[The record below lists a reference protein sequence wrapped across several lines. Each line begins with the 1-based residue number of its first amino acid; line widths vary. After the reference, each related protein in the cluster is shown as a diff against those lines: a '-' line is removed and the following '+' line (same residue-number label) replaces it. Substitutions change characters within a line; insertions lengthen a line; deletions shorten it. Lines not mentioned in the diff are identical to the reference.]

1 MSLGI
6 EGFDHLTVIVT
17 DMAHARAFYG
27 GILGLQEIG
36 RPKSF
41 DFQAVWY
48 QIGDRQLHLLVKP
61 TPDTVG
67 QRHFALRVADV
78 SAARKQCI
86 AQGLPTAETTLIPGA
101 DRFFIRDPD
110 GNRIEIIRW
119 NVPYDPVRD
128 GVLDS

>member
-1 MSLGI
+1 
-6 EGFDHLTVIVT
+6 
-17 DMAHARAFYG
+17 
-27 GILGLQEIG
+27 
-36 RPKSF
+36 
-41 DFQAVWY
+41 
-48 QIGDRQLHLLVKP
+48 
-61 TPDTVG
+61 
-67 QRHFALRVADV
+67 VADV

>member
-1 MSLGI
+1 
-6 EGFDHLTVIVT
+6 
-17 DMAHARAFYG
+17 
-27 GILGLQEIG
+27 
-36 RPKSF
+36 
-41 DFQAVWY
+41 
-48 QIGDRQLHLLVKP
+48 
-61 TPDTVG
+61 VG

-119 NVPYDPVRD
+119 NVPYDPARD